1 MTDRKLAPEVRWRR
15 LLLGGVAACAGF
27 LDRGEMRRAQVSA
40 AKPPE
45 SATSAEAILRRTTDF
60 IKKAKSAEVEVERLQ
75 KVGAQ
80 TVTSTFTIAFERPN
94 RLAIRVKGGGF
105 GVTAISDGTTLSV
118 FIPPLHKY
126 TQAKAPATL
135 DALMGDP
142 IVQSSV
148 QGMMIG
154 DLFAAD
160 PYASLMKGVKTTTYA
175 GEEAIDGMKT
185 HHLKFAQD
193 EFDWELWVAADG
205 EPTVRRVLMD
215 LSKALAKAPGQFKN
229 QKMEIIHNFKDWRID
244 AKLGKLTFTFQPP
257 PESEKVEDFMAA
269 LAGSNPP
276 KRSELVGKPAP
287 DVNLKLL
294 EQGEF
299 RLKDHQGQHL
309 IMLDF
314 WATWCGP
321 CVLELPLLAEV
332 ARDYKDKGLMFCA
345 VNQREPTD
353 AIRKFLKEKK
363 LEFTVA
369 LDPEGA
375 VGSSY
380 HVEAI
385 PALVLID
392 KKGVV
397 QSVHVGY
404 SPNIKA
410 TLHKEID
417 ALLAGKD
424 LAREALESAKAAPEF
439 KAEGLDRAWSVDG
452 AFSGVTTDPAGQS
465 IYAVDRQGRCNV
477 LDPNGKTIRTF
488 NLTGRNHTIARFARG
503 PGGSE
508 GLLAFGPWGPSVLA
522 SRGDGTK
529 LWEETGG
536 QGVDDVWAADLDGDG
551 VDEAIVGY
559 NGSTGLHV
567 FAADGQR
574 RWQRTDMGN
583 VWHVSAGDL
592 DGDGKP
598 EVVSTSAR
606 GKVHVFAPLDG
617 TPVHTLDAGVY
628 ANMIRTALKG
638 SIPLAKGDIV
648 LVIGTAPA
656 GGDSMVALG
665 GDGKIFWRIDVPK
678 NTGPCDSLA
687 VSPDGKWAAAGFRG
701 GRIYVVDIARGQIV
715 AQGSGQGFIP
725 QVVWAACPNPST
737 HLLLVA
743 TGASVNAFQ
752 VKPVAPALKSVDP

>member
-1 MTDRKLAPEVRWRR
+1 MTDRKLAPNVRWTR
-15 LLLGGVAACAGF
+15 LLLGGVAAFAGS
-27 LDRGEMRRAQVSA
+27 LMAGKALAQAPA
-40 AKPPE
+40 AKPAE

-60 IKKAKSAEVEVERLQ
+60 FKTAKSAEVEVERLQ
-75 KVGAQ
+75 RLGAQ
-80 TVTSTFTIAFERPN
+80 TVTSSSTIAFERPN
-94 RLAIRVKGGGF
+94 RLAIRVKGGAF
-105 GVTAISDGTTLSV
+105 GVTAFSDGTTLSV

-126 TQAKAPATL
+126 TQTKAPATL
-135 DALMGDP
+135 EALMGDP

-154 DLFAAD
+154 ELCSAD
-160 PYASLMKGVKTTTYA
+160 PYASLMQGVKTITYA
-175 GEEAIDGMKT
+175 GQEAIDGVKT
-185 HHLKFAQD
+185 HHLKFTQD
-193 EFDWELWVAADG
+193 DFDWELWVAADG

-215 LSKALAKAPGQFKN
+215 LSKSLAKAPGQFKN
-229 QKMEIIHNFKDWRID
+229 QKMELIHTFKGWRID
-244 AKLGKLTFTFQPP
+244 AKLGEQTFAFQPP
-257 PESEKVEDFMAA
+257 SGAEKVEDFMAA
-269 LAGSNPP
+269 LAGSSEP
-276 KRSELVGKPAP
+276 KRSELVGNPAP

-294 EQGEF
+294 EKGEF
-299 RLKDHQGQHL
+299 RLKDHRDTHL
-309 IMLDF
+309 VMLDF

-321 CVLELPLLAEV
+321 CVQELPLLAEV
-332 ARDYKDKGLMFCA
+332 ARDYQNKGVVFCA
-345 VNQREPTD
+345 VNQREQTD

-369 LDPEGA
+369 LDSEGT
-375 VGSSY
+375 VGSAY

-424 LAREALESAKAAPEF
+424 LAREALASAKAAPEF
-439 KAEGLDRAWSVDG
+439 KAEGLDRAWSVAG
-452 AFSGVTTDPAGQS
+452 AFSGVTTDPAGQT
-465 IYAVDRQGRCNV
+465 IYVVDYQGRCKV
-477 LDPNGKTIRTF
+477 LDLDGKTRRSF
-488 NLTGRNHTIARFARG
+488 NLTGSNHTIVRFARG

-508 GLLAFGPWGPSVLA
+508 GIFAFGPWGPSVLA
-522 SRGDGTK
+522 SRVDGTK
-529 LWEETGG
+529 VWEETGG

-583 VWHVSAGDL
+583 VWHVTAGDL

-598 EVVSTSAR
+598 EVVTTSAR

-638 SIPLAKGDIV
+638 SIPSAKGDLV

-665 GDGKIFWRIDVPK
+665 GDGKIFWTIDVPK

-687 VSPDGKWAAAGFRG
+687 VSPDGRWAAAGFRG
-701 GRIYVVDIARGQIV
+701 GRVYVVDIAHGRFV

-725 QVVWAACPNPST
+725 QVVWAARANPAT
-737 HLLLVA
+737 PLLLVA
-743 TGASVNAFQ
+743 TGATLNAFH
-752 VKPVAPALKSVDP
+752 VKPVAAVPKSVHP